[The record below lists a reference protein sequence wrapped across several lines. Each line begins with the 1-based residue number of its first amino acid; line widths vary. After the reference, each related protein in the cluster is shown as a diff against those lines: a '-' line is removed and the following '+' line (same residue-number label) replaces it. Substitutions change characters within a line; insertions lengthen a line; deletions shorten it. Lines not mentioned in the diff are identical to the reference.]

1 MSTMNRDMA
10 LKELGASGS
19 IDVRSLINSAPDFG
33 GTPGKAP
40 DDLAARRAGS
50 GA

>member
-1 MSTMNRDMA
+1 MNLDMA
-10 LKELGASGS
+10 MRELGASGS
-19 IDVRSLINSAPDFG
+19 IDVRSLTNAPDLG

-40 DDLAARRAGS
+40 DDLAARRAGH